1 MQALNR
7 SLLIVDDN
15 NENLDILCRRM
26 EQEGYHVAGASS
38 GKQALEILAQER
50 FDILLLDLMMPDMDG
65 YEVLERVKADAT
77 HQAMPVVM
85 ITANNDVNS
94 VQRCVDLGAVDYVV
108 KPINIAVVKSRVWR
122 HIAKANLQRQGAQPN
137 KINYASEGARILAVD
152 DLALNRDLLAKRL
165 NKVGYIVKT
174 AESADAAL
182 RMLGMEDIHLML
194 VDLLM
199 PDTDGFQL
207 LEQVKKIPRFKHLP
221 VIILSS
227 EDNSVAMERSLAL
240 GAEDYVLK
248 PFYAPLLKS
257 RIDACLAAE
266 RVRRD
271 S

>member
-7 SLLIVDDN
+7 SLLVVDDN
-15 NENLDILCRRM
+15 EDNLDILCRRM

-50 FDILLLDLMMPDMDG
+50 FDILLLDLLMPDMSG
-65 YEVLERVKADAT
+65 FEVLERVKADVT
-77 HQAMPVVM
+77 HRAMPVVM
-85 ITANNDVNS
+85 ITANNDVDS
-94 VQRCVDLGAVDYVV
+94 VRHCVDLGAVDYVV

-122 HIAKANLQRQGAQPN
+122 HIAKANLQRQGSQPI
-137 KINYASEGARILAVD
+137 KTSYASEGARILAVD
-152 DLALNRDLLAKRL
+152 DIELNRDLLAKRL
-165 NKVGYIVKT
+165 SKVGYIVKT

-182 RMLGMEDIHLML
+182 RVLGMEEIHLVL

-207 LEQVKKIPRFKHLP
+207 LEQVKKIPRYKNIP

-227 EDNSVAMERSLAL
+227 EDNTEAMERGLSL
-240 GAEDYVLK
+240 GAEDYVVK

-271 S
+271 L